1 MDGESIEKVVG
12 TQIRFVASIEAE
24 CEKRHNNL
32 GGWLDQC
39 GSLDQAEHVLLEQVK
54 FVGSLLEE
62 IRRSNKLMEEK
73 LGRSYAKLVG
83 LATPYEEAI
92 HALRQVKLELDTYL
106 KTIRDIMVEDMKRKM
121 RTGGQPKNKKFKN
134 NK

>member
-1 MDGESIEKVVG
+1 MNGEDIEKVVG

-24 CEKRHNNL
+24 CEKRHSKL
-32 GGWLDQC
+32 GAWLDEC
-39 GSLDQAEHVLLEQVK
+39 SSLDQAEHVLLEQVK

-62 IRRSNKLMEEK
+62 IRRSNKMMEEK

-83 LATPYEEAI
+83 LGTPYEEAI

-106 KTIRDIMVEDMKRKM
+106 KTIRDIMVEDMKKRL
-121 RTGGQPKNKKFKN
+121 GQNSYAKKNRN
-134 NK
+134 

>member
-1 MDGESIEKVVG
+1 MDGEATAKLVSS
-12 TQIRFVASIEAE
+12 QIRFVASIEAE

-32 GGWLDQC
+32 EHWLNKCQTF
-39 GSLDQAEHVLLEQVK
+39 DQAEHVLLEQVK

-62 IRRSNKLMEEK
+62 IRRSNKFMEEK

-83 LATPYEEAI
+83 LGTPYEEAI

-106 KTIRDIMVEDMKRKM
+106 KTIRDIMLEDMKKKINRRSYGKRK
-121 RTGGQPKNKKFKN
+121 KD
-134 NK
+134 